1 MQLYYIRHA
10 QSHNNALYVLTGS
23 ESARQA
29 DPEITATGW
38 QQARSLA
45 DFLAVGNHTGRQTAP
60 GTPEEAAK
68 NASAPTGDPIPDN
81 PNLVFDPDDL
91 QNARGFG
98 FTHLYCS
105 LMVRTIQTASVVAQ
119 KLDMPLQA
127 LSDLH
132 EGGGIF
138 LADPDSGELVGLPGN
153 DHSYFN
159 TNFPELILPDF
170 PAGGWWNR
178 PFETREQRVQRA
190 KRLLAELLARHG
202 GSDDRIAL
210 VSHGGF
216 YNYLMGAILD
226 IPSPDQVG
234 EENPKARTWLSLN
247 NTAISRVDFLESEV
261 RLVYH
266 NRLDFLPSHLV
277 T

>member
-1 MQLYYIRHA
+1 MQLYFIRHA
-10 QSHNNALYVLTGS
+10 QSNNNLLFIQTG
-23 ESARQA
+23 ESKGRNE
-29 DPEITATGW
+29 DPELSRLG
-38 QQARSLA
+38 QEQARRLA
-45 DFLAVGNHTGRQTAP
+45 AFYAALPVGKELG
-60 GTPEEAAK
+60 PEE
-68 NASAPTGDPIPDN
+68 
-81 PNLVFDPDDL
+81 
-91 QNARGFG
+91 RGEQVG

-190 KRLLAELLARHG
+190 NRLLAELLARHG

-226 IPSPDQVG
+226 IPSPIQVG

>member
-1 MQLYYIRHA
+1 
-10 QSHNNALYVLTGS
+10 
-23 ESARQA
+23 
-29 DPEITATGW
+29 
-38 QQARSLA
+38 
-45 DFLAVGNHTGRQTAP
+45 
-60 GTPEEAAK
+60 
-68 NASAPTGDPIPDN
+68 
-81 PNLVFDPDDL
+81 
-91 QNARGFG
+91 
-98 FTHLYCS
+98 
-105 LMVRTIQTASVVAQ
+105 
-119 KLDMPLQA
+119 
-127 LSDLH
+127 
-132 EGGGIF
+132 
-138 LADPDSGELVGLPGN
+138 
-153 DHSYFN
+153 
-159 TNFPELILPDF
+159 
-170 PAGGWWNR
+170 
-178 PFETREQRVQRA
+178 VQRA
-190 KRLLAELLARHG
+190 NRLLAELLARHG